1 MKDQKYLEIWE
12 SICEKIRSYEEV
24 DNSQFTA
31 FFQRL
36 HLQVIAGNY
45 MMVTA
50 DTPFIKSYTEK
61 HLLHYMHRAL
71 QDLYGCEFTIDMEI
85 DPTEPAPLSPIG
97 NSAGTV
103 PQTPAQQYT
112 GNPIPPQDQS
122 QRGYNPYDQ
131 GGYQGNPT
139 YYPNQGNPIY
149 QSAQQG
155 QYGQGQQGQQP
166 PMQPGQFGQAQ
177 PGQFNQVQQGQFS
190 QTDATQFSQTD
201 ATQFG
206 QPDAS
211 QFGQPDPNGINQMQQ
226 GQGAQGQAV
235 PQAFPGQGTEPGSPL
250 VTPSTQ
256 DGDSGSV
263 SSSNGITSDLTFEN
277 YVIGE
282 SNRMAYSMA
291 LAVAEN
297 PGKPQLNPLFIYG
310 RSGLG
315 KTHLMRAIQN
325 YVETTYVSNG
335 QPMLK
340 AVYVDSSQFLNE
352 YTDATI
358 EHSREKNSFK
368 RFKEK
373 YESAD
378 ILLIDDV
385 QALRDKPQTLDIVFQ
400 IFNSFIDRGKQVVLS
415 ADIAPKNI
423 DIDERYQSR
432 FNSGATFDI
441 QPPEMETKLGIIK
454 HCIETYK
461 RTENKPNLSVPQ
473 DVQEYIAENSSSN
486 IRELKSALYRVIF
499 EMTLNDRTIDVNTVS
514 ALLENHFTGGATK
527 RLTIADIQKQ
537 VEAYYKVSHSEIVGK
552 KRTKNI
558 AHARQVAMY
567 LCREMLDTSYS
578 AIGKEFGGKDHTTVL
593 YSVDNVKEKTRS
605 SKEVQ
610 EEIDFIKKMI
620 KEA

>member
-1 MKDQKYLEIWE
+1 MQEQKYLDIWD
-12 SICEKIRSYEEV
+12 SICEQIRSYDEV

-45 MMVTA
+45 MMITA
-50 DTPFIKSYTEK
+50 DNAFLKGYTEK
-61 HLLHYMHRAL
+61 HLLHYLQRAL
-71 QDLYGCEFTIDMEI
+71 KDIYGCEFTIDVEI
-85 DPTEPAPLSPIG
+85 DTTAAAPMPPVAQAQQQPFAQSAPAPAPSQSVPQSTVPDDAGAMDQPAAEPATANPTPANLG
-97 NSAGTV
+97 EFAV
-103 PQTPAQQYT
+103 PQTNNQVS
-112 GNPIPPQDQS
+112 PIVQ
-122 QRGYNPYDQ
+122 
-131 GGYQGNPT
+131 
-139 YYPNQGNPIY
+139 NQGNPIPSP
-149 QSAQQG
+149 QMG
-155 QYGQGQQGQQP
+155 
-166 PMQPGQFGQAQ
+166 
-177 PGQFNQVQQGQFS
+177 S
-190 QTDATQFSQTD
+190 Q
-201 ATQFG
+201 
-206 QPDAS
+206 
-211 QFGQPDPNGINQMQQ
+211 
-226 GQGAQGQAV
+226 
-235 PQAFPGQGTEPGSPL
+235 GSPIEQSQ
-250 VTPSTQ
+250 VTPTTQ
-256 DGDSGSV
+256 TTSPQVNEQNNLGSV
-263 SSSNGITSDLTFEN
+263 STSNGITSDLTFEN

-325 YVETTYVSNG
+325 YAETTYTSDG

-373 YESAD
+373 YENAD

-432 FNSGATFDI
+432 FNSGATLDI
-441 QPPEMETKLGIIK
+441 QPPEVETKLGIIK
-454 HCIETYK
+454 HYIETYK
-461 RTENKPNLSVPQ
+461 RTENKPSLTVPQ
-473 DVQEYIAENSSSN
+473 DVQMYIAENSSSN
-486 IRELKSALYRVIF
+486 IRELKSAVYRVIF
-499 EMTLNDRTIDVNTVS
+499 EITLNDSKDIDVNQVS
-514 ALLENHFTGGATK
+514 RLLENHFSGGATK
-527 RLTIADIQKQ
+527 RLTVSDIQKQ
-537 VEAYYKVSHSEIVGK
+537 TEAFYKVSHTEIVGK

-567 LCREMLDTSYS
+567 LCREMLDASYS

-593 YSVDNVKEKTRS
+593 YSVNNVEEKIKS
-605 SKEVQ
+605 SKDVQ
-610 EEIDFIKKMI
+610 EEIDFIKKQI
-620 KEA
+620 REA